1 MATSTLRARGT
12 LVLKEHNITLI
23 KGDGIGPEI
32 SEVCVEAIKALG
44 LNVVWDEKLAGVAA
58 LEKGQELLSDE
69 VLNSIENNKVCLKAP
84 LTTPIGEGFRSV
96 NVSLRKHFDLYA
108 NIRPIQSIESIE
120 TKFEDIDLIIF
131 RENTE
136 DIYMGLE
143 KQISETEAHSI
154 KVITKEKTERI
165 ARAAFDYAK
174 EHQKEKV
181 TVVTKANIMKLSD
194 GLFLRTVREV
204 KEAYPHIELEEVLVD
219 NMAMQLVMNP
229 NQYGII
235 VTSNLY
241 GDILS
246 DLAAGLVG
254 GLGLIAGA
262 NIGKEIAIFEA
273 VHGTAPDIA
282 GKDLANPVA
291 LLNACVMMLEHI
303 KEFESAKVLDI
314 SIKKVLEDPQNFTRD
329 LGGSASTS
337 DFKEKLI
344 QEIKAYGG

>member
-1 MATSTLRARGT
+1 M
-12 LVLKEHNITLI
+12 KEHNITLI

-32 SEVCVEAIKALG
+32 SNVCVEALDALG
-44 LNVVWDEKLAGVAA
+44 LNIKWDEKLAGIAA
-58 LEKGQELLSDE
+58 LEADQELLSED
-69 VLNSIENNKVCLKAP
+69 VLSSIETNKVCLKAP

-108 NIRPIQSIESIE
+108 NIRPIKSVDSIK

-143 KQISETEAHSI
+143 KQISDTEAHSI

-165 ARAAFDYAK
+165 AKEAFEYALKHDYP
-174 EHQKEKV
+174 KV

-194 GLFLRTVREV
+194 GLFLKTVRDV
-204 KEAYPHIELEEVLVD
+204 KKDYPNIELEEVLVD
-219 NMAMQLVMNP
+219 NMAMQLVMHP
-229 NQYGII
+229 NQYGVI

-262 NIGKEIAIFEA
+262 NIGEEVAIFEA

-282 GKDLANPVA
+282 GKDLANPTA
-291 LLNACVMMLEHI
+291 LLNATVMMLEHI
-303 KEFESAKVLDI
+303 GENEKALILDK
-314 SIKKVLEDPQNFTRD
+314 SIKNVLKDKDNFTKD
-329 LGGSASTS
+329 LGGSASTTH
-337 DFKEKLI
+337 FKKKLI
-344 QEIKAYGG
+344 QEIKSYG